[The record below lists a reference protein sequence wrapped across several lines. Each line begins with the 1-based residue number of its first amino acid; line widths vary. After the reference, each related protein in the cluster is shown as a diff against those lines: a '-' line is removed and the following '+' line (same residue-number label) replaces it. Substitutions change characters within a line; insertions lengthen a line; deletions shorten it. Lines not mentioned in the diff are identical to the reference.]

1 MEGEKKKLKEEK
13 TKLMRTWE
21 KREKKRQ
28 IDERKH
34 EGIKKKIN
42 MKKRHKN
49 EIIMISLKLNKEYR
63 NK

>member
-13 TKLMRTWE
+13 TKLMRNWE

-42 MKKRHKN
+42 MKERHKN

>member
-13 TKLMRTWE
+13 TKLMRNWE

-42 MKKRHKN
+42 MKDRHKN